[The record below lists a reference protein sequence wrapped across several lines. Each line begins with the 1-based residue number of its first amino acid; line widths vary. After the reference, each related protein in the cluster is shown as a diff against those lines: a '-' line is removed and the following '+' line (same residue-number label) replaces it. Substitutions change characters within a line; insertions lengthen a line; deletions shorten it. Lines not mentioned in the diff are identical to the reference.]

1 MKRKSGLKQMGIA
14 LLAALYLTGCGGEAD
29 LAQTQASAGTKQTAG
44 TDAAQAGETGQ
55 ETSGQTGE
63 TKPETSGETEESG
76 GSDQIDR
83 YQEIVDRSQDEG
95 KLTAYFLN
103 LETEPDAEDK
113 AGDSTILISPDGK
126 VMLLDAGHPD
136 AGDMVVQA
144 LKDLGIE
151 KIDYLVASHPHI
163 DHIGGIPEVMEAFP
177 VGETYR
183 SYVEYTTKTYDN
195 YMAALEKS
203 SAENHLLKTGDVFQ
217 FGDQVQVEVLGP
229 GEDIQY
235 PEGFP
240 DNSTEFLNNNSLTL
254 KFTYGESTA
263 LFSGDLYL
271 PQEREYVEQYGE
283 KLHSDLVKAN
293 HHGKDTSNSKK
304 WIKAVSPQVVV
315 AMNDKAPNMT
325 VCENYQKEGAQYH
338 HTFYDGVVKV
348 RMDDKKNLEV
358 IDQKD
363 SFLNE

>member
-1 MKRKSGLKQMGIA
+1 MKRKPGLKQMGIA
-14 LLAALYLTGCGGEAD
+14 LLAALYLTGCGGKA
-29 LAQTQASAGTKQTAG
+29 AQTQASAEQTAG
-44 TDAAQAGETGQ
+44 TDTVQTEAAGQ
-55 ETSGQTGE
+55 ETSGQIE
-63 TKPETSGETEESG
+63 ETEAAANV
-76 GSDQIDR
+76 DR

-144 LKDLGIE
+144 LKDLGVE

-163 DHIGGIPEVMEAFP
+163 DHIGGIPEVAEAFP
-177 VGETYR
+177 IGESYR
-183 SYVEYTTKTYDN
+183 SYVEYTTNTYDN
-195 YMAALEKS
+195 YVAALEKS
-203 SAENHLLKTGDVFQ
+203 GAESHFLKTGDVFQ
-217 FGDQVQVEVLGP
+217 FGEQVQVEVLGP

-235 PEGFP
+235 PDGFP

-263 LFSGDLYL
+263 LFGGDLYL
-271 PQEREYVEQYGE
+271 PQERDYVEQYGE
-283 KLHSDLVKAN
+283 KLQSDLVKAN

-304 WIKAVSPQVVV
+304 WIKAVSPQVAV

-325 VCENYQKEGAQYH
+325 VCENFKKEGAQYH

-363 SFLNE
+363 SFLN